1 MPMCASQSTSVD
13 KLSSYNILFPFSGHV
28 TSCAVHHVI
37 SVWLSLMIMNGKKIV
52 TIYSS
57 ETIFQT
63 LKSLKAS

>member
-13 KLSSYNILFPFSGHV
+13 KLSSYNISFPFSGHV